1 VDEVLQVIH
10 PVVQDTDNF
19 NLAWLNLA
27 VKNKMSLGLM
37 ITVSLSYF
45 IALPT
50 QAGIIGSPL
59 KAAVQFAKVDV
70 PLLST
75 ASFCGITANSSQISP
90 GFVGELKGCH

>member
-1 VDEVLQVIH
+1 VDEVLQIIH

-50 QAGIIGSPL
+50 QAGIIG
-59 KAAVQFAKVDV
+59 
-70 PLLST
+70 
-75 ASFCGITANSSQISP
+75 
-90 GFVGELKGCH
+90 